1 MIATI
6 RGSSSSLPRLP
17 STWWHFAIL
26 LMTARASW
34 GEFSYVCRT
43 LTPVKI
49 SLSKGR

>member
-6 RGSSSSLPRLP
+6 RGSSSSLPRLH
-17 STWWHFAIL
+17 SSWQFANL

-34 GEFSYVCRT
+34 GEFSYSCRT
-43 LTPVKI
+43 LTPVKT